1 MGSVIMP
8 INFSV
13 CHMFAF
19 PFQFSLPNPNT
30 CPNCSHTP
38 FQHPAIAEE
47 SDEWLLLCGRP
58 VLTVLGVSP
67 DLFWSV
73 RLSGFDETKGGRE
86 NHFQQNREGKD
97 LEEERSCDCH
107 VVSCEARRCG
117 VWGSPRAH
125 LQQCCL
131 ACSCR
136 RQISFLTTE
145 GRASCLHAWK
155 ESSGSSPYMLL
166 FKLVSG
172 ALW

>member
-1 MGSVIMP
+1 MESVIRTV
-8 INFSV
+8 NFSV

-19 PFQFSLPNPNT
+19 PFQSSLPNPNT

-47 SDEWLLLCGRP
+47 SDERLLLCGRP

-73 RLSGFDETKGGRE
+73 RLSGFDETKRGRKSIF
-86 NHFQQNREGKD
+86 NKIGKD

-117 VWGSPRAH
+117 DWGSPRAH
-125 LQQCCL
+125 LLQRCL

-172 ALW
+172 AVW

>member
-1 MGSVIMP
+1 MESVIGP

-13 CHMFAF
+13 CHMFF
-19 PFQFSLPNPNT
+19 SPFTLPNT
-30 CPNCSHTP
+30 CPDCSYTP
-38 FQHPAIAEE
+38 FQRPATAEE
-47 SDEWLLLCGRP
+47 GDERLLLCGCP

-73 RLSGFDETKGGRE
+73 RLSGKTREHIFKKKGK
-86 NHFQQNREGKD
+86 GKD
-97 LEEERSCDCH
+97 LEEGRSCDCH
-107 VVSCEARRCG
+107 VDSCEAHSYG

-125 LQQCCL
+125 LQQRSV

-155 ESSGSSPYMLL
+155 ESSGSSLTCCCLNL
-166 FKLVSG
+166 FQDAWAV
-172 ALW
+172 W